1 MNKKAMAGWILLPL
15 SAVILIWA
23 FWPFAPTV
31 VRPTGKEQSS
41 PTGHGPAK
49 AKARSSKALAA
60 LLKPENNVA
69 APIEDVAPTS
79 ISKEDRARREQQTTV
94 LLRSIN
100 PKLSSAFQ
108 PMSGNLKAQTK
119 EEVRAL
125 LRDRMASIG
134 KTTEALNQSLE
145 EMTNDPATAALVDK
159 VDAQLS
165 AFESASVE
173 DREALLPELR
183 ADLEKVID
191 LIVAKAKVK
200 LGR

>member
-15 SAVILIWA
+15 SAVLLIWA

-49 AKARSSKALAA
+49 AKVRSSKALAA

-69 APIEDVAPTS
+69 A
-79 ISKEDRARREQQTTV
+79 SKEDRARREQQTTV

-173 DREALLPELR
+173 DREAQLPQLR